1 MIENNDKKI
10 EMNEKNIKLIKDV
23 GAISYKALIKAS
35 EQVKVGTKLIDIVK
49 ISEDILKENKY
60 KPAFPL
66 NISINSY
73 AAHYSPKFE
82 EQTEFNENDL
92 VKLDFGA
99 EKEGFY
105 GDCAI
110 TIDLSKNN
118 QNFIDATNEAIENAL
133 SIIKKGR
140 TVREIGKEIARSIE
154 AKNLKPIKNL
164 GGHGIGINNLHN
176 DPFIPNFDNKDETK
190 LEEDTVIAIEPF
202 ATNGKGLITETAFV
216 EICTFNEITNVRSND
231 ARILL
236 TEIEKRYGEKPFAIR
251 WLSDIVNTKFK
262 LYVAMNELIKADAI
276 IPIPALIEIGNG
288 LISQTEVE
296 VIVKQDSCEVVT
308 K

>member
-1 MIENNDKKI
+1 
-10 EMNEKNIKLIKDV
+10 MNEKNIKLIKDV

-35 EQVKVGTKLIDIVK
+35 EHVKIGNKLIDIAK

-60 KPAFPL
+60 NPAFPL
-66 NISINSY
+66 NISINNY
-73 AAHYSPKFE
+73 AAHYSPKFKE
-82 EQTEFNENDL
+82 ETEFKENDI

-99 EKEGFY
+99 EKNGFY

-118 QNFIDATNEAIENAL
+118 QNFIDATNEAVENAL
-133 SIIKKGR
+133 SIIKEGR
-140 TVREIGKEIARSIE
+140 TVREIGKEIAKSIE
-154 AKNLKPIKNL
+154 AKHLKPIKNL
-164 GGHGIGINNLHN
+164 GGHGIGINSLHN

-202 ATNGKGLITETAFV
+202 ATNGKGIITETDFV
-216 EICTFNEITNVRSND
+216 EICKFNEVVNIRSSD

-236 TEIEKRYGEKPFAIR
+236 SEIEKRYGERPFAIR
-251 WLSDIVNTKFK
+251 WLSDIVNTKFR
-262 LYVAMNELIKADAI
+262 LYIAMNELIKADAI
-276 IPIPALIEIGNG
+276 IPIPALIELGNG
-288 LISQTEVE
+288 LVSQTEVE
-296 VIVKQDSCEVVT
+296 VIVKQDSCEVIT